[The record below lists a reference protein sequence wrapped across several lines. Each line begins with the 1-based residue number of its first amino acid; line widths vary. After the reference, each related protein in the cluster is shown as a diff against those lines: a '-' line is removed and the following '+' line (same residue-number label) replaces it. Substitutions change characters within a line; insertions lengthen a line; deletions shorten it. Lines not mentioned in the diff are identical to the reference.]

1 MATKAD
7 LIQDPEGT
15 WAKID
20 HDEEVFVLRA
30 QDVSAPKVVL
40 GWIEAQMFNPNIP
53 DSKLRE
59 AFETALK
66 MRQHGFR
73 KAAD

>member
-7 LIQDPEGT
+7 LIQDSEGT
-15 WAKID
+15 WAKIG
-20 HDEEVFVLRA
+20 HDEEVFILRA
-30 QDVSAPKVVL
+30 QDISSPKVVL
-40 GWIEAQMFNPNIP
+40 CWIEAQMYNQNIS
-53 DSKLRE
+53 DQKLRE

-66 MRQHGFR
+66 MRQHGLR